1 MKFNM
6 RYYISRYYIKDKL
19 HKIHIG
25 LLDLC
30 QKHIHKYEFGKV
42 LSLKISH
49 PTIGMPL
56 SDLPIGIYCPVMVVT
71 KTLENYFGFYDYLR
85 LNIHG
90 IVVDTQNEDA
100 IEVTIRIHRPGLL
113 IGKSGKDIN
122 AVEKLLTDY
131 FCKRVIIHID
141 EVRRDINEL
150 HYCDW

>member
-6 RYYISRYYIKDKL
+6 RYYIKDKL

-30 QKHIHKYEFGKV
+30 RKHIHKYEFGKV
-42 LSLKISH
+42 LNLKVCH
-49 PTIGMPL
+49 PTSGMPL

-90 IVVDTQNEDA
+90 VDVDTQNEDA

-113 IGKSGKDIN
+113 IGKGGKHIN

-150 HYCDW
+150 HYYW